1 MSLGDLMTYIWLAIV
16 ILLIIVELMTI
27 HLTTIWF
34 VTSAIVSLILTFF
47 IDSFTVQFIVFI
59 VLGIIL
65 LITTRPTL
73 LKLLAKYRQKKG
85 IKHLIGMRGQVI
97 SPISKNQ
104 LGEVKVDG
112 QLWLATSDV
121 TLENGSF
128 VTVMEVNDNIIK
140 VSSDK

>member
-1 MSLGDLMTYIWLAIV
+1 MCLGDLMTYIWLAIV

-34 VTSAIVSLILTFF
+34 VTSAMVSLILTFF
-47 IDSFTVQFIVFI
+47 IDSFTIQFIVFM

-97 SPISKNQ
+97 SAISDNQ
-104 LGEVKVDG
+104 IGEVKVDG
-112 QLWLATSDV
+112 QLWLATAEVD
-121 TLENGSF
+121 LENGSY